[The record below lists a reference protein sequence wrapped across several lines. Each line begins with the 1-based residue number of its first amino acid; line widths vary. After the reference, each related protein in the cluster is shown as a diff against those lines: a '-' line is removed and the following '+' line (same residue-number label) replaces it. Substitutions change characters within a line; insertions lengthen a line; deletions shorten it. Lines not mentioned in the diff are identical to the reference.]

1 MNHGPIVV
9 NENGFKAMSF
19 SADFKKYA
27 AENGIRDPFEAS
39 RKIVSKHTWMND
51 DGSIFMDIEFDENTG
66 KIKEYDGDSTRAEKD
81 AYIKMRDEYVARRC
95 FYEIGYESFLA
106 HTKKPDYECSYDI
119 SYLRDSIEFIPCKSA
134 DHQCTFDC
142 MKFAECALN
151 GTWKPD

>member
-1 MNHGPIVV
+1 MSHGSIVIS
-9 NENGFKAMSF
+9 ENGWKAMSF
-19 SADFKKYA
+19 SSDFKKYA
-27 AENGIRDPFEAS
+27 CEKGIRDPFE
-39 RKIVSKHTWMND
+39 VSQKLFAKRVKRNE
-51 DGSIFMDIEFDENTG
+51 DGSTTVRIEQDENG
-66 KIKEYDGDSTRAEKD
+66 KILPDPDEPTRAEKD

-106 HTKKPDYECSYDI
+106 HTKKPDYECNYDI

>member
-1 MNHGPIVV
+1 MNHGPIVIS
-9 NENGFKAMSF
+9 ETGWKAMGF

-27 AENGIRDPFEAS
+27 REKGIRDPFE
-39 RKIVSKHTWMND
+39 VSQKLFAKRVKRNE
-51 DGSIFMDIEFDENTG
+51 DGSRTVRIEQDENG
-66 KIKEYDGDSTRAEKD
+66 KILPDPEEPTRAEKD
-81 AYIKMRDEYVARRC
+81 AWIRMRDEYVARRC
-95 FYEIGYESFLA
+95 FEEIGYESFLA